1 MNNSLEVEHLLNH
14 CHMSE
19 NTLEVSQTIST
30 YSWPSSAASN
40 SIAGGHQHCALTQ
53 EKVILW
59 PKTVVLFER
68 NRPGMSLGA
77 RKCKRRKKV
86 KNELH
91 ESKDN
96 TNVFILNNS
105 YRVSNSILVTNIV
118 LDSIILYMRT
128 SGLSQWGLKN
138 CKTISVNGRSHHTST
153 EFKRG
158 RRKPLLKG

>member
-1 MNNSLEVEHLLNH
+1 M
-14 CHMSE
+14 
-19 NTLEVSQTIST
+19 
-30 YSWPSSAASN
+30 
-40 SIAGGHQHCALTQ
+40 
-53 EKVILW
+53 
-59 PKTVVLFER
+59 
-68 NRPGMSLGA
+68 
-77 RKCKRRKKV
+77 

-138 CKTISVNGRSHHTST
+138 CKTISVNGRS
-153 EFKRG
+153 
-158 RRKPLLKG
+158 LKTKLQWPQAKHRQSAIHAETHPVGKSSSPFTPSC